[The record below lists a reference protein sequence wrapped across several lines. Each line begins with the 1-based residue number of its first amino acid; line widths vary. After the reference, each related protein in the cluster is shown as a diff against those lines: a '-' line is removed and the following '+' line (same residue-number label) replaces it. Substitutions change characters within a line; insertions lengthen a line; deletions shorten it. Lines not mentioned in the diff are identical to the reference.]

1 MSPSLG
7 PAPILDFDGTIARL
21 DVDWRALREQLG
33 VQRIDDLWAPGEENR
48 WEIVRK
54 AEDDGAAMAEPC
66 SAVVAALTDAETI
79 AVLTSNA
86 ESSVAAFM
94 HRFPDLA
101 ARVRLVVGRALLEG
115 PKTNFDVFARGFER
129 CVEATAVERG
139 SGDVVYVGD
148 MQYELDFAGRL
159 GAIAIDVAAFG

>member
-21 DVDWRALREQLG
+21 RVDWQALREQLG
-33 VQRIDDLWAPGEENR
+33 VQRIDDLWAAGQQNL

-54 AEDDGAAMAEPC
+54 AEDHGAATAEPC
-66 SAVVAALTDAETI
+66 SSVVAALTSAETI

-101 ARVRLVVGRALLEG
+101 ARVRLVVGRKQLGG
-115 PKTNFDVFARGFER
+115 PKTNFEVFARGFER

-139 SGDVVYVGD
+139 GDDVVYVGD

-159 GAIAIDVAAFG
+159 GAIAINVTAFG